1 MSVAFPMRITFMGSP
16 NFAIPALRALQS
28 EGHKVTLV
36 VTQPDRPAGR
46 GRKLQ
51 MSPVK
56 IEANALNIPVFQP
69 ESFKSSD
76 NVQTLVEASPDLIV
90 VAAYGIILPKKVL
103 EIPTLGTLN
112 IHPSLLPRWRGPSP
126 IQSAILAGD
135 GSTGISIIFL
145 NEEMDAG
152 PILSQHEV
160 EISPSETTGELEKR
174 LAEIGALALT
184 KCVDEFKNGIPIAD
198 PQDEEKVTFCQLISK
213 QAGHLRSDMTITQ
226 ADRAVRAYSPS
237 PGAFVNYRG
246 SKLVIRRASS
256 VSDEMDVPRGV
267 LLRYGNFPAI
277 SFDGGILV
285 LEELQ
290 RSGRARVNGTDFLN
304 GERGVLHEI
313 GFAN

>member
-1 MSVAFPMRITFMGSP
+1 MSVAFPLRITFMGSP

-51 MSPVK
+51 MPPVK
-56 IEANALNIPVFQP
+56 IEANTLNIPVFQP
-69 ESFKSSD
+69 ESFKSLDS
-76 NVQTLVEASPDLIV
+76 VQTLVEASPDLIV

-152 PILSQHEV
+152 PILSQQEV
-160 EISPSETTGELEKR
+160 VIAPSETTGELEKR

-184 KCVDEFKNGIPIAD
+184 KCVDEFRTGIPVAY
-198 PQDEEKVTFCQLISK
+198 PQDEEKATFCQLISK
-213 QAGHLRSDMTITQ
+213 KAGHLRSDMTVMQ
-226 ADRAVRAYSPS
+226 ADKAVRAYSPS

-246 SKLVIRRASS
+246 SKLVIRRAAGIS
-256 VSDEMDVPRGV
+256 VDMDVPRGV
-267 LLRYGNFPAI
+267 LLKYGDFPAI
-277 SFDGGILV
+277 SFAGGILV

-304 GERGVLHEI
+304 GERGDLQEV
-313 GFAN
+313 GFVT